1 MKKKKKFDDNWNTR
15 NFYIKTL
22 RIGVFKSRTFSLIS
36 RIPNERTSIWK
47 LDTKHERRK
56 QGWRE
61 EARAT
66 SKTNRGGRVNARKG
80 EYKGI
85 RHGYC
90 KSPGETRNLSIPCF
104 FFWPH
109 VATWVASYTVRIFYS
124 KRSIRFPHIYFVRG
138 RSAYRCGNRD
148 VLNSSTY
155 PIQSRCRSFSPVSSA
170 PESTSI

>member
-1 MKKKKKFDDNWNTR
+1 MIIPRRKTFTPKSCKYP
-15 NFYIKTL
+15 FY
-22 RIGVFKSRTFSLIS
+22 RGVFKSRTFSLIS

-47 LDTKHERRK
+47 LRTKHERRK

-104 FFWPH
+104 FFTNPCCYVGCILH
-109 VATWVASYTVRIFYS
+109 RPDILFQE
-124 KRSIRFPHIYFVRG
+124 I
-138 RSAYRCGNRD
+138 
-148 VLNSSTY
+148 Y
-155 PIQSRCRSFSPVSSA
+155 PIPSYLLR
-170 PESTSI
+170 